1 MAGKEPGKE
10 TVTAL
15 NPYSEGEKTPQ
26 VEAMFNNIAST
37 YDRLNALMTM
47 GMHTVW
53 RRKALRGLQQAVGAD
68 TSAPLLDVAT
78 GTGDVAADLRRLFP
92 NAPITGIDISDGMM
106 SVARRKMER
115 RGLKGI
121 TFRQAD
127 CQALPFEDN
136 TFGAVTVAYG
146 VRNFADLQRG
156 YSEMLRVLKPGGR
169 LCVIELC
176 VPRNPLLR
184 FGYRLYTR
192 SLLPL
197 IGRIISRDSR
207 AYSYLPQS
215 VEACPQRGAMT
226 QLMTNAGFQKAACKV
241 LPPNVI
247 AIYTA
252 SKPGSKPQA

>member
-1 MAGKEPGKE
+1 M
-10 TVTAL
+10 
-15 NPYSEGEKTPQ
+15 
-26 VEAMFNNIAST
+26 
-37 YDRLNALMTM
+37 
-47 GMHTVW
+47 
-53 RRKALRGLQQAVGAD
+53 GAD

-115 RGLKGI
+115 MGLKGI
-121 TFRQAD
+121 TFRHAD
-127 CQALPFEDN
+127 CLALPFEDN

-169 LCVIELC
+169 LCVFELC

-215 VEACPQRGAMT
+215 VGLSAARRHDTAYDQRRLPKGRLQSAASQRYSHLHRFKTGLKTSGMIQYHQMLRHILQNGAVKTDRTARVLFLCSAIRTVMT
-226 QLMTNAGFQKAACKV
+226 SAKDS
-241 LPPNVI
+241 P
-247 AIYTA
+247 
-252 SKPGSKPQA
+252 S

>member
-115 RGLKGI
+115 MGLKGI
-121 TFRQAD
+121 TFRHAD
-127 CQALPFEDN
+127 CLALPFEDN
-136 TFGAVTVAYG
+136 TFGAVTGCATSPTCSAV
-146 VRNFADLQRG
+146 
-156 YSEMLRVLKPGGR
+156 
-169 LCVIELC
+169 
-176 VPRNPLLR
+176 
-184 FGYRLYTR
+184 
-192 SLLPL
+192 
-197 IGRIISRDSR
+197 
-207 AYSYLPQS
+207 
-215 VEACPQRGAMT
+215 
-226 QLMTNAGFQKAACKV
+226 
-241 LPPNVI
+241 
-247 AIYTA
+247 TA
-252 SKPGSKPQA
+252 RCCGC